1 MRYISLYPLTKLLN
15 CRPEFRNTIAAH
27 LLTIVLVLMPGLSL
41 DSFELVNCWAVQ
53 TLLEEWI
60 ASRATEGAEGEKLVE
75 VNCKQFPKTFTSN
88 LKGHNGTC
96 WKRHMEL
103 MPDFAFIIFLPN
115 IYCTISQLIATFC
128 LFIPYFW

>member
-1 MRYISLYPLTKLLN
+1 VPEAGSLQVPIKKPSPK
-15 CRPEFRNTIAAH
+15 CIVVP
-27 LLTIVLVLMPGLSL
+27 IVLKMEDV
-41 DSFELVNCWAVQ
+41 DHQ

>member
-1 MRYISLYPLTKLLN
+1 MRYVSLYPLTKLLN

-27 LLTIVLVLMPGLSL
+27 FLTIVLVLMPGLSL

-75 VNCKQFPKTFTSN
+75 VNYKQFPKTHIKFE
-88 LKGHNGTC
+88 
-96 WKRHMEL
+96 R
-103 MPDFAFIIFLPN
+103 P
-115 IYCTISQLIATFC
+115 
-128 LFIPYFW
+128 

>member
-1 MRYISLYPLTKLLN
+1 VRYVSLYPLTKLLN

-27 LLTIVLVLMPGLSL
+27 LLTILLVLMPGLSL

-60 ASRATEGAEGEKLVE
+60 ASRATEGAEGEKLLE
-75 VNCKQFPKTFTSN
+75 VNYKQFPKTFTSN
-88 LKGHNGTC
+88 LKGHNGAC

-103 MPDFAFIIFLPN
+103 MPDFAFIIFLSN
-115 IYCTISQLIATFC
+115 VYRTISQLIATFC
-128 LFIPYFW
+128 LFIPYFR

>member
-1 MRYISLYPLTKLLN
+1 
-15 CRPEFRNTIAAH
+15 
-27 LLTIVLVLMPGLSL
+27 MPGLSL

-60 ASRATEGAEGEKLVE
+60 ASRATEGAGGEKLVE
-75 VNCKQFPKTFTSN
+75 VNYKQFPKTFTSN

-128 LFIPYFW
+128 LFILRFLGSTGERKSYQKTADNSRLHYIIRT